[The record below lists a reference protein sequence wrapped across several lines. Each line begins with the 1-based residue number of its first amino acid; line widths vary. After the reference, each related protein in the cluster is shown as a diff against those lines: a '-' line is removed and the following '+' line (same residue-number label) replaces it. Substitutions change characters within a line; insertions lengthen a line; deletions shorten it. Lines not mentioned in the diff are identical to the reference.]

1 MVKEG
6 EGQVMQTRDLSLTE
20 LNAEIEALRIKMNK
34 VGNQKGYNHVKTVW
48 LSQKLDYLLNTY
60 RRMLN
65 NKETIG

>member
-34 VGNQKGYNHVKTVW
+34 VGN
-48 LSQKLDYLLNTY
+48 
-60 RRMLN
+60 
-65 NKETIG
+65 